1 MEENYVILQVG
12 DTVNPDLVKTYKV
25 PYDWVN
31 PTISERKGETHFSKV
46 DNPSI
51 WSGFSFQPMFES
63 GRYKTHCLPTG
74 FVTVPINDME
84 NVWWGV

>member
-12 DTVNPDLVKTYKV
+12 DTVNPDLVKTHKV

-51 WSGFSFQPMFES
+51 WSGFSFNL
-63 GRYKTHCLPTG
+63 CLRMVCTRH
-74 FVTVPINDME
+74 VLSQLDV
-84 NVWWGV
+84 